1 MRLKRK
7 GCDTLYNIILLVFAF
22 ILCVISYFLSKKQE
36 ALLVVFTKKNQPT
49 LKAFSVSLLVLAIIG
64 IVIGLFFATKL
75 TSLAFI
81 IIVLCVSAVFSVI
94 LSQNIH

>member
-1 MRLKRK
+1 MYKFIL
-7 GCDTLYNIILLVFAF
+7 IIFAF
-22 ILCVISYFLSKKQE
+22 ILCIISYFLSKKQK
-36 ALLVVFTKKNQPT
+36 ALLVVFTEKNQPI
-49 LKAFSVSLLVLAIIG
+49 LKKFSISLLLLAIIG
-64 IVIGLFFATKL
+64 IIIGLFFATKL

>member
-75 TSLAFI
+75 TSLVFI
-81 IIVLCVSAVFSVI
+81 IIVLCVSAVFSII
-94 LSQNIH
+94 LSQNIY